1 MTRAPGDGIRMQTVG
16 AVMGWRRGLRAVL
29 ALAAAWLVSSCGGGT
44 AQIEPY
50 QPQQMIFVGDETVG
64 LLADGR
70 RYGINGFD
78 AAGALDCGALPIW
91 SQQLAA
97 TFGFG
102 VDNCNAGTRG
112 VTRAIEH
119 GKVAD
124 LDAQISTQLGLGVTS
139 KDLFVVMIGMND
151 IIELYE
157 TFSGDRSCDSG
168 NQNPPAGSLMAELR
182 ARGSLAAAQISRIL
196 AAGGRAIVSTVH
208 DLGYTPYAI
217 AAGQTTLIS
226 CMTAVFNARMRV
238 DIRPLDGRYW
248 GLVLADDN
256 TIAIVRNPGG
266 YGVTDIWNPACAVPL
281 PGCTTSTL
289 VTGASSNTFL
299 WADDRHFS
307 PVLHNQLAGQAITR
321 ARNNPF

>member
-1 MTRAPGDGIRMQTVG
+1 
-16 AVMGWRRGLRAVL
+16 MGWPRGVRLL
-29 ALAAAWLVSSCGGGT
+29 MGLLAAWLASSCGGGT

-50 QPQQMIFVGDETVG
+50 QPRQMIFIGDETVG

-78 AAGALDCGALPIW
+78 AAGAFDCGALPMW

-102 VDNCNAGTRG
+102 VDNCNAGTPG
-112 VTRAIEH
+112 VTRAVAN

-124 LDAQISTQLGLGVTS
+124 LEAQISAQLATGVTS
-139 KDLFVVMIGMND
+139 KDLFVVMVGMND

-182 ARGSLAAAQISRIL
+182 ARGTLAAAQISRIL

-256 TIAIVRNPGG
+256 TLAIVRNKEG
-266 YGVTDIWNPACAVPL
+266 YGVRDIWNAACAVAP
-281 PGCTTSTL
+281 PDCTTSTL

-299 WADDRHFS
+299 WADDRRFS